1 MQTGN
6 EERQQTISKP
16 NLKPL
21 RERSRLSY
29 TRLRD
34 HDLDS
39 EINAKAVEDQTLQ
52 LRDRFEEA
60 TLAFRTEIQTL
71 RKEMAGI
78 VAQQPRAA
86 AGRGGGAWVDQHVVD
101 KIAELEGLVAMLK
114 GRVAE
119 LELQLQA
126 SLATTHDG
134 VFLWRIPNV
143 TQRRSDAKAKR
154 IIWIYSPPFYTSRFG
169 YKLCVRAYLNGDGVG
184 HETHLSVFIV
194 VMKGEYD
201 ALLPWPF
208 RHKVSLVLLGQGHH
222 KHIVQTFK
230 PTPDLPSFMR
240 PESEMNVASG
250 CPQFAPLQVL
260 NDPRYVKDDV
270 MFI

>member
-78 VAQQPRAA
+78 IAQQPRAA

-114 GRVAE
+114 GRAAE

-126 SLATTHDG
+126 SLATTHNG
-134 VFLWRIPNV
+134 VFLPV
-143 TQRRSDAKAKR
+143 
-154 IIWIYSPPFYTSRFG
+154 
-169 YKLCVRAYLNGDGVG
+169 
-184 HETHLSVFIV
+184 
-194 VMKGEYD
+194 
-201 ALLPWPF
+201 
-208 RHKVSLVLLGQGHH
+208 
-222 KHIVQTFK
+222 
-230 PTPDLPSFMR
+230 
-240 PESEMNVASG
+240 
-250 CPQFAPLQVL
+250 LQVVSQSRMKSSSTANRKSL
-260 NDPRYVKDDV
+260 LVRIFGPD
-270 MFI
+270 F